1 MARRARLELNLAAA
15 GLLAVLAAD
24 PASAGI
30 SDLSGWTL
38 VEDPPNASFSGTA
51 SAGSI
56 LLSALG
62 GPIPAA
68 TDIGF
73 QSVNGATPATSTT
86 GHAFSPLMDFRI
98 AIDFSI
104 STLNPV
110 GQLGIGFG
118 IGEDGDGRNSAGAAL
133 LVNNGAPSILFGAA
147 ARVNDSNRVPLPIL
161 VLGALAGSLF
171 VDFDALSGDI
181 TLGASQTPGAAAW
194 GGSATFSGLQKDW
207 SGGDLLASVFLRSDS
222 TLASPW
228 QGGSAEVE
236 FSNFRVLEGTASPV
250 PAPATLALL
259 ALGALA
265 LRRAG
270 RASTRP

>member
-1 MARRARLELNLAAA
+1 MATTSPLALTLAA
-15 GLLAVLAAD
+15 GLLASISSA
-24 PASAGI
+24 PAWAGI

-38 VEDPPNASFSGTA
+38 VEDPPNALFSGTA

-73 QSVNGATPATSTT
+73 QSVDGETPAASTT

-98 AIDFSI
+98 AIDFAI
-104 STLNPV
+104 STVNPV

-118 IGEDGDGRNSAGAAL
+118 IGEDGDGKNSAGAAL
-133 LVNNGAPSILFGAA
+133 LVNNGTPSILFGAA
-147 ARVNDSNRVPLPIL
+147 ARVNDVNQTPAPIF
-161 VLGALAGSLF
+161 VFGALAGSLF
-171 VDFDALSGDI
+171 VDFDALSGNI
-181 TLGASQTPGAAAW
+181 TLGASQTPGAATPS
-194 GGSATFSGLQKDW
+194 GSATFTGLQKDW

-222 TLASPW
+222 TGASAW
-228 QGGSAEVE
+228 QSGTAAVA

-265 LRRAG
+265 LRAAARL
-270 RASTRP
+270 STRP